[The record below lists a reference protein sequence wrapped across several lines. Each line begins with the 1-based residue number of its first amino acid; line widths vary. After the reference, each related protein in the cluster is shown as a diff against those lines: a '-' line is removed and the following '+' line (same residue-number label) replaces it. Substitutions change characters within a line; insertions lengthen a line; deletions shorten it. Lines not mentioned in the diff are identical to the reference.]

1 MKTIKD
7 YILESEADGKGG
19 HYEDFVDPDTGE
31 ICTLW
36 IDDIEAAK
44 EKEKREEIARLARE
58 EEDRK
63 YNEIIAKEKEIRKQL
78 DPLEDQ
84 MYDLEG
90 ELKDLKR
97 EYRDLQID
105 HEEEVGRLYGDGK
118 FEEAEKL
125 AQEYGVKFN
134 KLEKQIKT
142 IKNKISKLE
151 PKISKLQSQKWALW
165 SDL

>member
-1 MKTIKD
+1 
-7 YILESEADGKGG
+7 
-19 HYEDFVDPDTGE
+19 
-31 ICTLW
+31 
-36 IDDIEAAK
+36 
-44 EKEKREEIARLARE
+44 
-58 EEDRK
+58 
-63 YNEIIAKEKEIRKQL
+63 
-78 DPLEDQ
+78 

-105 HEEEVGRLYGDGK
+105 HEEEVGRLYADGK
-118 FEEAEKL
+118 FEEGEKKKKK
-125 AQEYGVKFN
+125 YGIKFN

-165 SDL
+165 SE

>member
-1 MKTIKD
+1 MKSIID
-7 YILESEADGKGG
+7 YINESEADGKGG

-44 EKEKREEIARLARE
+44 EQEKARLARE

-63 YNEIIAKEKEIRKQL
+63 YNEIIVKEKEIRKEL

-105 HEEEVGRLYGDGK
+105 HEEEVGGLYADGK
-118 FEEAEKL
+118 HEEAEKL

-151 PKISKLQSQKWALW
+151 PKIEKLQSKKWALW
-165 SDL
+165 SDF

>member
-44 EKEKREEIARLARE
+44 EAEKARLARE

-63 YNEIIAKEKEIRKQL
+63 YNEIIAKEKEIRKAL

-105 HEEEVGRLYGDGK
+105 HEEEVGGLYANGK

-125 AQEYGVKFN
+125 AQKYGVKFN

-142 IKNKISKLE
+142 IKNKIDKLE
-151 PKISKLQSQKWALW
+151 PKIEKLQSQKWALW
-165 SDL
+165 SE

>member
-7 YILESEADGKGG
+7 YILESEADGKDG

-44 EKEKREEIARLARE
+44 EAEKALLASQ

-63 YNEIIAKEKEIRKQL
+63 YNEIIAKEKEIRKLL

-105 HEEEVGRLYGDGK
+105 HEEEVGRLYSEGK
-118 FEEAEKL
+118 HAEAEKL

-151 PKISKLQSQKWALW
+151 PKIEKLQSQKWALW
-165 SDL
+165 SE

>member
-1 MKTIKD
+1 MKSIKD

-44 EKEKREEIARLARE
+44 EQEKARLARE

-63 YNEIIAKEKEIRKQL
+63 YNEIIAKEKEIRKEL

-105 HEEEVGRLYGDGK
+105 HEEEVGRLYADGK
-118 FEEAEKL
+118 FEEGEKL
-125 AQEYGVKFN
+125 AQKYGVKFN

-142 IKNKISKLE
+142 IKNKIDKLE

>member
-1 MKTIKD
+1 MKSIID
-7 YILESEADGKGG
+7 YINESEADGKGG
-19 HYEDFVDPDTGE
+19 HYEDFIDPDTGE

-44 EKEKREEIARLARE
+44 EQEKARLARE

-105 HEEEVGRLYGDGK
+105 HEEEVGALYADGK
-118 FEEAEKL
+118 FEEGEKL

-151 PKISKLQSQKWALW
+151 PKISKLQSQNGLCGVNKKYVN
-165 SDL
+165 

>member
-1 MKTIKD
+1 MKKENNIISNYD
-7 YILESEADGKGG
+7 
-19 HYEDFVDPDTGE
+19 V
-31 ICTLW
+31 
-36 IDDIEAAK
+36 EAAK
-44 EKEKREEIARLARE
+44 EKQKLEEIARLARE
-58 EEDRK
+58 EDDRK
-63 YNEIIAKEKEIRKQL
+63 YNEIITKEKEIRKEL

-90 ELKDLKR
+90 ELKSLKR

-105 HEEEVGRLYGDGK
+105 HEEEVGGLYADGK

-125 AQEYGVKFN
+125 AQTYGVKFN

-165 SDL
+165 SE